1 MHTRGRLSIEG
12 QVAAARNVLIMP
24 SSRPEPPKGLTSQQA
39 KHWREIVARMPAN
52 WFLTEAL
59 PILEAYCV
67 QITRQRHLA
76 AKINKLEQAGDSDD
90 KQYLT
95 MLRKENAGVRALA
108 ILATKLRLTPQSTT
122 NKAKQKPVVPMRNP
136 WEEEE

>member
-1 MHTRGRLSIEG
+1 MHTRGRLSAEG
-12 QVAAARNVLIMP
+12 QVAARNVLIMP
-24 SSRPEPPKGLTSQQA
+24 TSRPEPPKGLTSQQA

-76 AKINKLEQAGDSDD
+76 AKINKLEQAGADED
-90 KQYLT
+90 KEYAGLARRET
-95 MLRKENAGVRALA
+95 AGVRALA

-136 WEEEE
+136 WEEEGE